1 MQYIKI
7 NEKKKLVLF
16 LSILSGR
23 FPLAFKNKKNYIT
36 LMKDNNSVDIPDL
49 NQALSLTEQY
59 EEYKYLRVWGLF
71 ILIDAIVLFM
81 SITAFNT
88 MITQRYD
95 LLGFK
100 LLLEI
105 GLTLLQFFILLILVI
120 KIGRTN
126 KKTRLKLG
134 KIAVATHWVFL
145 SGLIGVK
152 FFSAMI
158 EWTLNFAPAN
168 NVQSSLLYHIIT
180 EYYLI
185 FPILIQCFTLTLYYI
200 FMKKMISKHNFK
212 EIRNAIFFIL
222 GWIVFIIITLYILHI
237 DEYFGWNEIT
247 ISVYDLGSGISVSSY
262 EVPLFGMIV
271 SYILYLIF
279 VICEALLGIIAY
291 TKSDKLLSGEI
302 SEIA

>member
-1 MQYIKI
+1 M
-7 NEKKKLVLF
+7 NE
-16 LSILSGR
+16 
-23 FPLAFKNKKNYIT
+23 
-36 LMKDNNSVDIPDL
+36 DNLKGIPDL

-81 SITAFNT
+81 SITAFNNL
-88 MITQRYD
+88 ITRRGD

-105 GLTLLQFFILLILVI
+105 GLTLIQFFILLILAI

-126 KKTRLKLG
+126 KRTRLKLG
-134 KIAVATHWVFL
+134 KIAVAPHWVFL
-145 SGLIGVK
+145 IGLIGVK
-152 FFSAMI
+152 IFSTMI
-158 EWTLNFAPAN
+158 EWTLFFAPAN

-185 FPILIQCFTLTLYYI
+185 IPILIQCFTLTLYYI

-212 EIRNAIFFIL
+212 EIRNAIFFLL
-222 GWIVFIIITLYILHI
+222 GWIVFIIITRYILHI

-247 ISVYDLGSGISVSSY
+247 ITLYTLDSGIGFSSY
-262 EVPLFGMIV
+262 ETLLFGMIV
-271 SYILYLIF
+271 YYITNLIF
-279 VICEALLGIIAY
+279 VICEAILGFIAFK
-291 TKSDKLLSGEI
+291 KSKKMLSGEI
-302 SEIA
+302 SENA

>member
-1 MQYIKI
+1 M
-7 NEKKKLVLF
+7 N
-16 LSILSGR
+16 
-23 FPLAFKNKKNYIT
+23 
-36 LMKDNNSVDIPDL
+36 DNNFADIPDL

-59 EEYKYLRVWGLF
+59 EEYRYLRVWGLF
-71 ILIDAIVLFM
+71 LLIDAIVLFM
-81 SITAFNT
+81 SITAFNNL
-88 MITQRYD
+88 ITRRAD

-100 LLLEI
+100 MLLKT

-145 SGLIGVK
+145 IGLIGLK
-152 FFSAMI
+152 LFFTMI

-168 NVQSSLLYHIIT
+168 YIPLLIV
-180 EYYLI
+180 EFFRDYYLSI
-185 FPILIQCFTLTLYYI
+185 YILIQSFSLTLYYI

-212 EIRNAIFFIL
+212 EIRNAIFFLL
-222 GWIVFIIITLYILHI
+222 GWDVFIYITLYILHI

-247 ISVYDLGSGISVSSY
+247 ITLYSLDSGIGFSSY
-262 EVPLFGMIV
+262 DVLVFGMIV
-271 SYILYLIF
+271 YYITDLIF
-279 VICEALLGIIAY
+279 VICEALLGIIAF

-302 SEIA
+302 SEKT